1 MAGFISFQFVAAP
14 KDAWTDYRHALIWRR
29 EGRIELSNQ
38 ILQGILDDPKAE
50 KRGKELAAKRIEATR
65 PTTPSPWLDDDKL
78 IPF

>member
-38 ILQGILDDPKAE
+38 ILQGILDDPKVE
-50 KRGKELAAKRIEATR
+50 ECVKKQAAKQLEAAR
-65 PTTPSPWLDDDKL
+65 PMRSSWLDYDEL